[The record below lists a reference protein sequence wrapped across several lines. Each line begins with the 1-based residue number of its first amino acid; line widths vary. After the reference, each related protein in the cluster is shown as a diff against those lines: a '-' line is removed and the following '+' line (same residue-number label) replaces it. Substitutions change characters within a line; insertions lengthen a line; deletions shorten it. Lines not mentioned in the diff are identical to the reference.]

1 MCIYIH
7 IANLNKKSIINITY
21 TLLITNDCL

>member
-7 IANLNKKSIINITY
+7 IANLNRKSIISIKY